1 MSCHRIGF
9 SCPWV
14 WAYFYYHLYRKDNMS
29 TGSGCRMHP
38 HGVLC
43 VSAWATYASDGAG
56 FSEKF
61 PGIDMRV
68 GAHFQFR
75 NSLL

>member
-1 MSCHRIGF
+1 MLDVLASVPALGECTMGPPTIPKQQPHINVMAH
-9 SCPWV
+9 C
-14 WAYFYYHLYRKDNMS
+14 
-29 TGSGCRMHP
+29 SGCRMHP

-68 GAHFQFR
+68 GAP
-75 NSLL
+75 